1 MEKLMRQYLK
11 EVVSKHGVP
20 VSIIS
25 DRDGRFTSQY
35 WQSLIK
41 ALGKVRIDTY
51 LWWSFLTT
59 TVITLVSKLHHL
71 RLYMVASVDHLFVRL
86 RLETLSLLAQKLF
99 MKQLRKSFRSRSD
112 VLRIENG
119 AKTGE
124 DENAEDVQMTDHLR
138 PMEEL
143 LQIPIIG
150 AADTWLENEPPCSIT
165 TWDDLVS
172 KFLNRF
178 ILILKQESSEKKS
191 RTFNKF
197 SMRLLQKLG
206 KDSKSTPLIPPPK
219 TPPLSA
225 PKPKEDPKPNPYQPS
240 IPYPSRLQEENFQAL
255 ENLTGNPTPS
265 SDLVVE
271 SLSPSPIPCE
281 DSDSLME
288 ETDTLL
294 SHFNDS
300 SPDYETFFFDI
311 EETSSGSTTSISDL
325 SLPDYEVFCFEEK
338 SSGRLLILIFLF
350 LNMIRLSLIDPF
362 PPADRSDF
370 YHEEFVDELAHI
382 ISPPEYDYFY
392 FDPEADQGEFTSD
405 LEKNIFDLS
414 TKDFT

>member
-1 MEKLMRQYLK
+1 M
-11 EVVSKHGVP
+11 
-20 VSIIS
+20 
-25 DRDGRFTSQY
+25 
-35 WQSLIK
+35 
-41 ALGKVRIDTY
+41 A
-51 LWWSFLTT
+51 
-59 TVITLVSKLHHL
+59 
-71 RLYMVASVDHLFVRL
+71 
-86 RLETLSLLAQKLF
+86 
-99 MKQLRKSFRSRSD
+99 
-112 VLRIENG
+112 
-119 AKTGE
+119 
-124 DENAEDVQMTDHLR
+124 DHLR

-143 LQIPIIG
+143 LQIAIIG
-150 AADTWLENEPPCSIT
+150 MEDAIVVPAVLANEFELKIELLDFISNNPFFGHENNDPHSHIKRFYQITQTFKINQVSHDVVKLILFPFSLKGAAETWLENEPPCSIT
-165 TWDDLVS
+165 SWDDLVS

-414 TKDFT
+414 TKDFTKIPSGESKVHIEVLSVLWENRLPGLVGQDARCLGS